1 MSRKSAAPPR
11 TDLSGPAIAQA
22 PFAKDDGFVKT
33 DLTPVDAPSIR
44 SRPVY
49 APLEARPG
57 ALHLIVADGEGAEA
71 VTAMLAGAPDAG
83 TLLASA
89 HIMYCPGPNGTD
101 LSGQLDALGAMQFF
115 RAPTIPA
122 LLPRLQ
128 RVLADAHMGTQFYL
142 AGTEGLIGQAERAI
156 MQTGFPFAAIQKE
169 QRGSTLRRVQCVHCK
184 GITENVATDP
194 FQCSHCGLNLFVRD
208 HYSRR
213 IAAFQGVNIDAEDPG
228 EVPAP
233 VVRFQ

>member
-1 MSRKSAAPPR
+1 MK
-11 TDLSGPAIAQA
+11 L
-22 PFAKDDGFVKT
+22 

-49 APLEARPG
+49 APLEPRPG
-57 ALHLIVADGEGAEA
+57 GLHVIVCDGEGADA
-71 VTAMLAGAPDAG
+71 VLAMLAKAKDRSA
-83 TLLASA
+83 LLAAA
-89 HIMYCPGPNGTD
+89 HVMYCPGPNRTD
-101 LSGQLDALGAMQFF
+101 LFPRLQDLGAAQAF

-142 AGTEGLIGQAERAI
+142 AGTEGLIGQAEREI
-156 MQTGFPFAAIQKE
+156 MGTGFPHGSIQKE
-169 QRGSTLRRVQCVHCK
+169 HRGSTLRRVQCVHCK

-194 FQCSHCGLNLFVRD
+194 FRCSHCGLDLFVRD

-228 EVPAP
+228 EVPEP
-233 VVRFQ
+233 VVRFL